1 MDKSVEK
8 ENVTYIG
15 RHRNTRRIKRV
26 SKQILT
32 NIASQF
38 FIAISVPL
46 NIYAAECELFG
57 VRIAGDDSWKFRTCL
72 DHLRWGSEAI
82 PFKIVND
89 VSFYS
94 LQSALASAFTHRN
107 VNSFIS
113 HRTWWFVWLRSA
125 IYYYNER
132 SSSIK
137 SQCQRRVF
145 EDNNIKY
152 WPTPAESPD
161 MNPLK
166 LPWHELK
173 TFSCVALSSQLTRT
187 NLSRASIGSGT
198 LGLLLSAVNTLAT
211 SEKLLL
217 L

>member
-1 MDKSVEK
+1 MLAQR
-8 ENVTYIG
+8 NVNYLVFASLVTISSKLRTY
-15 RHRNTRRIKRV
+15 
-26 SKQILT
+26 
-32 NIASQF
+32 
-38 FIAISVPL
+38 
-46 NIYAAECELFG
+46 
-57 VRIAGDDSWKFRTCL
+57 L

-82 PFKIVND
+82 RFKIVN
-89 VSFYS
+89 VSFDS

-113 HRTWWFVWLRSA
+113 HCTWWFVWLRSA
-125 IYYYNER
+125 TYYYNER
-132 SSSIK
+132 SSCSK
-137 SQCQRRVF
+137 SQCQRRRF

-173 TFSCVALSSQLTRT
+173 TFACVALSSQLTRT

>member
-1 MDKSVEK
+1 MFTQQDVNYLVFASLVMISSKLR
-8 ENVTYIG
+8 TY
-15 RHRNTRRIKRV
+15 
-26 SKQILT
+26 
-32 NIASQF
+32 
-38 FIAISVPL
+38 
-46 NIYAAECELFG
+46 
-57 VRIAGDDSWKFRTCL
+57 L

-132 SSSIK
+132 SSYSK
-137 SQCQRRVF
+137 SQCQRRRF

-173 TFSCVALSSQLTRT
+173 NLLLRSVVKPTNRDELVAGIHRF
-187 NLSRASIGSGT
+187 RDSGT
-198 LGLLLSAVNTLAT
+198 AAKCCKYISHLRKIISTVV
-211 SEKLLL
+211 
-217 L
+217 

>member
-1 MDKSVEK
+1 MFTQQDVNYLVFASLVMISSKLR
-8 ENVTYIG
+8 TY
-15 RHRNTRRIKRV
+15 
-26 SKQILT
+26 
-32 NIASQF
+32 
-38 FIAISVPL
+38 
-46 NIYAAECELFG
+46 
-57 VRIAGDDSWKFRTCL
+57 L

-107 VNSFIS
+107 VDSFIS

-125 IYYYNER
+125 IYYNNER
-132 SSSIK
+132 SSYSK
-137 SQCQRRVF
+137 SQCQRRRF

-152 WPTPAESPD
+152 WPTPAESPE

-173 TFSCVALSSQLTRT
+173 TFACVALSSQLTRT

-217 L
+217 LWSNAKEEPGNSFL

>member
-1 MDKSVEK
+1 MSLKSEGIETRVELSEYRSK
-8 ENVTYIG
+8 YSLILLPNFSLQLAFPWMFTQRNVNYL
-15 RHRNTRRIKRV
+15 V
-26 SKQILT
+26 F
-32 NIASQF
+32 ASLVM
-38 FIAISVPL
+38 IP
-46 NIYAAECELFG
+46 
-57 VRIAGDDSWKFRTCL
+57 WKFRTCL
-72 DHLRWGSEAI
+72 DHLRWESEAI

-94 LQSALASAFTHRN
+94 LQSALVSAFTHRD
-107 VNSFIS
+107 VNSFHLFGCGAQYI
-113 HRTWWFVWLRSA
+113 TVM
-125 IYYYNER
+125 
-132 SSSIK
+132 SSSSK

-211 SEKLLL
+211 SEKLLTVVQREGRA
-217 L
+217 

>member
-1 MDKSVEK
+1 MLAQR
-8 ENVTYIG
+8 NVNYLVFASLVTISSKLRTY
-15 RHRNTRRIKRV
+15 
-26 SKQILT
+26 
-32 NIASQF
+32 
-38 FIAISVPL
+38 
-46 NIYAAECELFG
+46 
-57 VRIAGDDSWKFRTCL
+57 L

-82 PFKIVND
+82 PSKIVND

-132 SSSIK
+132 SSYSK
-137 SQCQRRVF
+137 SQCQRRRF

-152 WPTPAESPD
+152 WPVPAESPD
-161 MNPLK
+161 TNPLK
-166 LPWHELK
+166 LPWHEQK
-173 TFSCVALSSQLTRT
+173 TFSCVAMTSQLTRT

-211 SEKLLL
+211 SEKLFLL
-217 L
+217 